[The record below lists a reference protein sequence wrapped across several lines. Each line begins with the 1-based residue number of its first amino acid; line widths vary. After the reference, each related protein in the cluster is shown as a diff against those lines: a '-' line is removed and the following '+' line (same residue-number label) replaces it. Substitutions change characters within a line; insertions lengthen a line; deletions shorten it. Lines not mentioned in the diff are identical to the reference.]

1 MSAYAERLEALAADA
16 ADRCTTCG
24 KCFEACPTAR
34 EIGLDAGAAKER
46 VGELLALTRGEAPA
60 DGLQKWLGACDGSA
74 RCSEACPEGI
84 NVRQWVTIAKM
95 KAVEATRP
103 REVGAANAAN
113 RFRHMAQAVR
123 LLASMQLP
131 SETLKKIL
139 APAERRTADV
149 LFYTGCNVL
158 RTPHIVLNVMDIL
171 DALELDFD
179 VVGGTAHCCGV
190 YQFQEAD
197 LPTYERMG
205 HRTFKRFGQSG
216 AGRVLTWC
224 PTCTKNFDEL
234 EKDVEEPSF
243 DLGHV
248 SEFLAANLDALKAR
262 FVADQP
268 KRRVVIHEHLGIGAT
283 VASIR
288 KLLAAVPNLELLEL
302 PQDSGFSYACG
313 GQAAKFKEREQAI
326 HRGLA
331 EGAVAAGADTIVT
344 MYHSCHR
351 ALAGAE
357 AIYPLKVVNFTD
369 VLAEALGRGG
379 HPDYYRL
386 YKQGGAMDEAV
397 SAARRF
403 LQDNGVRVDEA
414 SVASLTA
421 DIFNETG
428 WPARARPSPRPSPRW
443 RGKAEPACASA
454 RRRAGDGV
462 RDDAGARARPDLKG
476 RPVSTITARLG
487 PPDSQQQIDGRTAYV
502 WTWKPARRHAGAV
515 DPQLRAGVPNTI
527 DTLSYPDPPR
537 MDAARCAPSS
547 TAGNVTRPT
556 GRAAMPAAMTPS
568 RSWLEKDERDVWL
581 FSYGTLQQEDVQLA
595 TFGRRLEG
603 RADALPGYAT
613 SLFEIT
619 DADVIATSGKTHHL
633 MAPSDRQSGRRGRGR
648 GLPHHARRARGS
660 GHLRG
665 VGLQA
670 HRRPAEIR
678 ARGVRLRR
686 RLTTSP

>member
-1 MSAYAERLEALAADA
+1 MSAYADRLEALVAEA
-16 ADRCTTCG
+16 ADRCTGCG

-34 EIGLDAGAAKER
+34 ESGLDMGQAVQR
-46 VGELLALTRGEAPA
+46 VGELVSLTRDGGAAAPLL
-60 DGLQKWLGACDGSA
+60 DKWLGACDGSA
-74 RCSEACPEGI
+74 QCTAACPEGI

-95 KAVEATRP
+95 KSLQAVRP
-103 REVGAANAAN
+103 VQEGAANAAS

-205 HRTFKRFGQSG
+205 HRTFQRFGQSG
-216 AGRVLTWC
+216 ASKVLTWC

-248 SEFLAANLDALKAR
+248 SEFLAANLDALKVR
-262 FVADQP
+262 FKADQP
-268 KRRVVIHEHLGIGAT
+268 RRRVVIHEHQGIGAT
-283 VASIR
+283 VESIR
-288 KLLAAVPNLELLEL
+288 NLLRAVPNLELVEL

-326 HRGLA
+326 HRALVM
-331 EGAVAAGADTIVT
+331 GAVDAGADTIVT

-357 AIYPLKVVNFTD
+357 AIYPSLKVVNFTD

-379 HPDYYRL
+379 HPDYYQL

-397 SAARRF
+397 TAARGF
-403 LQDNGVRVDEA
+403 LENNGVRIDENA
-414 SVASLTA
+414 VKSLTA

-428 WPARARPSPRPSPRW
+428 VGGPREAFAEAFTALAR
-443 RGKAEPACASA
+443 E
-454 RRRAGDGV
+454 
-462 RDDAGARARPDLKG
+462 
-476 RPVSTITARLG
+476 
-487 PPDSQQQIDGRTAYV
+487 
-502 WTWKPARRHAGAV
+502 
-515 DPQLRAGVPNTI
+515 N
-527 DTLSYPDPPR
+527 
-537 MDAARCAPSS
+537 
-547 TAGNVTRPT
+547 
-556 GRAAMPAAMTPS
+556 
-568 RSWLEKDERDVWL
+568 
-581 FSYGTLQQEDVQLA
+581 
-595 TFGRRLEG
+595 
-603 RADALPGYAT
+603 
-613 SLFEIT
+613 
-619 DADVIATSGKTHHL
+619 
-633 MAPSDRQSGRRGRGR
+633 
-648 GLPHHARRARGS
+648 
-660 GHLRG
+660 
-665 VGLQA
+665 
-670 HRRPAEIR
+670 
-678 ARGVRLRR
+678 
-686 RLTTSP
+686 